1 MTTPPSEAGRAL
13 AAAVRLTAGQR
24 VRLLLECAPL
34 VAAIAAFAAFELL
47 LAGVLREQRLIV
59 RGLLGVF
66 VVAAIVQAR
75 NRLRDFAGGVVF
87 VAEDRVERT
96 FGDRHHYVEFE
107 RLGRFRLIG
116 RAHVSA
122 VRGSRYRVHY
132 CKASKVVWRLE
143 GLKY

>member
-1 MTTPPSEAGRAL
+1 MTTPPSGAGRAL
-13 AAAVRLTAGQR
+13 PAAVRLTAGQR

-34 VAAIAAFAAFELL
+34 VASIAAFAAFELL

-66 VVAAIVQAR
+66 VIAAIVQAR
-75 NRLRDFAGGVVF
+75 NRLRDLASGVAL
-87 VAEDRVERT
+87 VAEDRVERM

-116 RAHVSA
+116 QAHVSA
-122 VRGSRYRVHY
+122 MRGSRYRVY
-132 CKASKVVWRLE
+132 YSQASKVAWRLE